1 MNSQKKV
8 NRTVKREADDVEME
22 DQEDATHMQSRRS
35 PAKVSTSS
43 STNIGVIYVLRLRI
57 E

>member
-8 NRTVKREADDVEME
+8 NRTVKREADDVEIE
-22 DQEDATHMQSRRS
+22 DQEDATLKQSRRS